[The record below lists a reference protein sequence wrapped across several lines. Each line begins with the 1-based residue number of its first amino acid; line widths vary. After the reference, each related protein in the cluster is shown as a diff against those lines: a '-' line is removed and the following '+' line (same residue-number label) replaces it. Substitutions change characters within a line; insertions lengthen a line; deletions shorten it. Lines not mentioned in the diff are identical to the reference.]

1 MIVEAQGSMT
11 TGTETF
17 DFPAAVGLTHLR
29 VYDTAAADGVTGG
42 SPHVHLASA
51 EAYIPI
57 GGEGAVQTL
66 SANGEEA
73 FDLRPGAVV
82 WFEPGVIHRL
92 VNLDGRL
99 ELIVIMQNAG
109 LPEAGDA
116 VFTFPD
122 DIMADELAYLSAASL
137 AGALEEERIA
147 SALARR
153 DRAVEG
159 FDMLCSAYRSGDTRP
174 LHAFLARAGAL
185 KRSSLPEWSS
195 LVEAGPIRATRATT
209 LRLHELEQGSITGLM
224 QARVAGTTFDTRPT
238 GIGMCGLLRAYVPH
252 RS

>member
-1 MIVEAQGSMT
+1 MT
-11 TGTETF
+11 VGARRTMSAGTGTF

-29 VYDTAAADGVTGG
+29 VYDTAAPDGVTGG

-66 SANGEEA
+66 SANGEET

-137 AGALEEERIA
+137 AGASEEERIS

-159 FDMLCSAYRSGDTRP
+159 FDVLRSAYRSGDERP

-185 KRSSLPEWSS
+185 KRSSLPHWSS
-195 LVEAGPIRATRATT
+195 LVEAGPIRATRETT
-209 LRLHELEQGSITGLM
+209 RRLQELEQGSISGLTR
-224 QARVAGTTFDTRPT
+224 ARVRGTTFNTRST
-238 GIGMCGLLRAYVPH
+238 GIGMCGLLRAYMPERV
-252 RS
+252 